1 MSGFNTSLLHDGVD
15 DYPNGA
21 TLVPIYQ
28 SSAFKHESAE
38 ELERIFDNK
47 AMGFSYTRINNP
59 TIEAFEKRIT
69 KLEKGFSSVACSSGM
84 AAIFNSIANIVRQ
97 GDEVVASCGL
107 YGGTVELFEDLESFG
122 ITVKYVADNKPE
134 CFEELIT
141 DKTRVVFAETI
152 GNPKLD
158 VTDIKAV
165 ADVAHAHG
173 IPLIVDNTVST
184 PYLIQPITLGADVV
198 VNSSS
203 KYINGSSDAISGILT
218 FNGKFKF
225 DKEKYPGLKPYLK
238 FGPMAY
244 IIKLR
249 NGLFRNTGGCLSPQ
263 NAFLNNLGL
272 ETLGLRMERHCSNA
286 YELARYLDTF
296 EGITVNYPGLKPYL
310 KFGPMAYIIKLR
322 NGLFRNT
329 GGCLSPQNAF
339 LNNLGLETLGL
350 RMERHCSNA
359 YELAR
364 YLDTFEGITVN
375 YPGLESSP
383 YHEVADKQFTKGYG
397 AIITFRVGSKERAF
411 KIINALKIPNIVS
424 NIGDT
429 KTLVIHPASTIAL
442 HLSDKDKEAS
452 GVYDD
457 LIRVSVGIE
466 DIDDLKEDFRAALE
480 STDNE

>member
-97 GDEVVASCGL
+97 GNEVVASCGL

-152 GNPKLD
+152 
-158 VTDIKAV
+158 
-165 ADVAHAHG
+165 
-173 IPLIVDNTVST
+173 
-184 PYLIQPITLGADVV
+184 
-198 VNSSS
+198 
-203 KYINGSSDAISGILT
+203 
-218 FNGKFKF
+218 
-225 DKEKYPGLKPYLK
+225 
-238 FGPMAY
+238 
-244 IIKLR
+244 
-249 NGLFRNTGGCLSPQ
+249 
-263 NAFLNNLGL
+263 
-272 ETLGLRMERHCSNA
+272 
-286 YELARYLDTF
+286 
-296 EGITVNYPGLKPYL
+296 
-310 KFGPMAYIIKLR
+310 GPMAYIIKLR

>member
-15 DYPNGA
+15 DYTNGA

-122 ITVKYVADNKPE
+122 ITVKHVPDNKPE

-141 DKTRVVFAETI
+141 DETRVVFAETI

-184 PYLIQPITLGADVV
+184 PTD
-198 VNSSS
+198 ND
-203 KYINGSSDAISGILT
+203 N
-218 FNGKFKF
+218 
-225 DKEKYPGLKPYLK
+225 K
-238 FGPMAY
+238 FGPTEA
-244 IIKLR
+244 
-249 NGLFRNTGGCLSPQ
+249 NTETNTEPNTKPSTQEEDVLILS
-263 NAFLNNLGL
+263 
-272 ETLGLRMERHCSNA
+272 
-286 YELARYLDTF
+286 
-296 EGITVNYPGLKPYL
+296 
-310 KFGPMAYIIKLR
+310 
-322 NGLFRNT
+322 
-329 GGCLSPQNAF
+329 
-339 LNNLGLETLGL
+339 
-350 RMERHCSNA
+350 
-359 YELAR
+359 
-364 YLDTFEGITVN
+364 
-375 YPGLESSP
+375 
-383 YHEVADKQFTKGYG
+383 
-397 AIITFRVGSKERAF
+397 
-411 KIINALKIPNIVS
+411 
-424 NIGDT
+424 GDT
-429 KTLVIHPASTIAL
+429 SLSGKTINNDVYITYSGVVEFDNITINGDIYCYGVLRCSSTIARNVYAYSGYNGMFSCSK
-442 HLSDKDKEAS
+442 SDGVRGVS
-452 GVYDD
+452 GDITCNELYIQDD
-457 LIRVSVGIE
+457 
-466 DIDDLKEDFRAALE
+466 ALDYAF
-480 STDNE
+480 SKWGKY

>member
-203 KYINGSSDAISGILT
+203 KYINGSSDAISGILVC
-218 FNGKFKF
+218 GKGLKW
-225 DKEKYPGLKPYLK
+225 DPDRYPGLAPYRK
-238 FGPMAY
+238 FGPFAY
-244 IIKLR
+244 IAKLR
-249 NGLFRNTGGCLSPQ
+249 NGLFRNTGACLAPQ

-272 ETLGLRMERHCSNA
+272 ETLGLRMQRQCDNA
-286 YELARYLDTF
+286 LELARFLQS
-296 EGITVNYPGLKPYL
+296 L
-310 KFGPMAYIIKLR
+310 
-322 NGLFRNT
+322 
-329 GGCLSPQNAF
+329 GGDI
-339 LNNLGLETLGL
+339 E
-350 RMERHCSNA
+350 
-359 YELAR
+359 
-364 YLDTFEGITVN
+364 VN
-375 YPGLESSP
+375 YPGLEESP
-383 YHEVADKQFTKGYG
+383 YHEIAEKQFRNGYG
-397 AIITFRVGSKERAF
+397 AIVTVRTGSKEKAF
-411 KIINALKIPNIVS
+411 SIINSLKIPLIIS

-429 KTLVIHPASTIAL
+429 KTLVIHPESTIAA
-442 HLSDKDKEAS
+442 HISDEEKLQS
-452 GVYDD
+452 GVFED
-457 LIRVSVGIE
+457 LIRISVGIE
-466 DIDDLKEDFRAALE
+466 DIEDLKEDFKQAIENNR
-480 STDNE
+480 

>member
-69 KLEKGFSSVACSSGM
+69 KLEEGFSSVACSSGM

-184 PYLIQPITLGADVV
+184 PYLIQSITLGADVV

-296 EGITVNYPGLKPYL
+296 EGITVNYPGL
-310 KFGPMAYIIKLR
+310 
-322 NGLFRNT
+322 
-329 GGCLSPQNAF
+329 
-339 LNNLGLETLGL
+339 
-350 RMERHCSNA
+350 
-359 YELAR
+359 
-364 YLDTFEGITVN
+364 
-375 YPGLESSP
+375 ESSP

-397 AIITFRVGSKERAF
+397 AIMTFRVGSKERAF

-480 STDNE
+480 FTDNE

>member
-225 DKEKYPGLKPYLK
+225 DKEKYPGL
-238 FGPMAY
+238 
-244 IIKLR
+244 
-249 NGLFRNTGGCLSPQ
+249 
-263 NAFLNNLGL
+263 
-272 ETLGLRMERHCSNA
+272 
-286 YELARYLDTF
+286 
-296 EGITVNYPGLKPYL
+296 
-310 KFGPMAYIIKLR
+310 
-322 NGLFRNT
+322 
-329 GGCLSPQNAF
+329 
-339 LNNLGLETLGL
+339 
-350 RMERHCSNA
+350 
-359 YELAR
+359 
-364 YLDTFEGITVN
+364 
-375 YPGLESSP
+375 ESSP